1 MKKIL
6 HVISSPRGAESFS
19 IQLGNA
25 IVDKITA
32 TYPGSTVKESNLV
45 EKQYPHLEEAQIT
58 SFFTPEQY
66 RTRENIEA
74 IRHSDESIQEIME
87 ADTIVIG
94 APFYNFSIHS
104 TLKAWIDHIVRVGV
118 TFNMSEKGY
127 EGLVSG
133 KKVYIAIAS
142 GGIYSEGVMQ
152 PYDFAG
158 PYLKAILGFIGITDV
173 NIFRV
178 EGTAIPELKDA
189 ALGKAIDSIVL

>member
-6 HVISSPRGAESFS
+6 HVISSPRG
-19 IQLGNA
+19 
-25 IVDKITA
+25 
-32 TYPGSTVKESNLV
+32 GSTVKESNLI
-45 EKQYPHLEEAQIT
+45 EKQYPHLDEAQIT

-66 RTRENIEA
+66 RTPENIIA
-74 IRHSDESIQEIME
+74 VRHSDESIREIME

-118 TFNMSEKGY
+118 TFNMNEKGY

-173 NIFRV
+173 NIIRV
-178 EGTAIPELKDA
+178 EGTAIPGIKDS